1 MKTGVKKRIEAE
13 LRIMDLNNLKPNY
26 AELTRKYNLD
36 YRTIKKYHEGYEGK
50 PRSRDKPSKLD
61 KYRSVIESK
70 LKIPRITRK
79 GVYEYLLDEY
89 GIDNVGTYSNF
100 KAYCKKNKLEPVG
113 RGQSKGGT
121 TRYETEPGDVALC
134 DWKEDVHMINKNGS
148 EYIVNIFH
156 LELKFSRY
164 SYLELTLSKEQPVVF
179 KCMIN
184 AFSYFG
190 GIPNRIIFDNMST
203 VIDTSVRPKRVNHK
217 FEQFS
222 KDFNFIVTACK
233 ARHAYTKGSNEARN
247 KIIDWLRAY
256 NEEFETFE
264 DLQNKIETI
273 NSKMNISNCQGTGM
287 SPSLLFFNEKEY
299 LHPLPPQPVID
310 NYTYPTKV
318 KVSNQQLV
326 LYKGIQY
333 SVDKQYAGEFVS
345 LEEFNDILQIY
356 YKGKLIQIH
365 HISKNPINYMKEHY
379 KQSLG
384 KTIKE
389 EEMEKVISNNLRIM
403 DNILNTRQVT
413 VTKEE
418 ASKSTNACIAY
429 LLMRGHESNW
439 IRYFL
444 QTLSKEER
452 IIFLNEISKLL
463 PYVTDESQLFLAFK
477 HGVKKEN
484 VKLARVDLW
493 ELDLMCCYSFLSQE
507 GYDSIKSDFKE
518 EVDYRLKTL
527 KERWEG

>member
-1 MKTGVKKRIEAE
+1 MDCEA
-13 LRIMDLNNLKPNY
+13 LPDTDGQSSDVLP
-26 AELTRKYNLD
+26 
-36 YRTIKKYHEGYEGK
+36 H
-50 PRSRDKPSKLD
+50 
-61 KYRSVIESK
+61 
-70 LKIPRITRK
+70 IP
-79 GVYEYLLDEY
+79 VHASDEPAAVLPGSHPDGNSLPQSY
-89 GIDNVGTYSNF
+89 YSNVF
-100 KAYCKKNKLEPVG
+100 HFRNY
-113 RGQSKGGT
+113 GT
-121 TRYETEPGDVALC
+121 PG
-134 DWKEDVHMINKNGS
+134 NP
-148 EYIVNIFH
+148 
-156 LELKFSRY
+156 
-164 SYLELTLSKEQPVVF
+164 QP
-179 KCMIN
+179 
-184 AFSYFG
+184 A
-190 GIPNRIIFDNMST
+190 
-203 VIDTSVRPKRVNHK
+203 
-217 FEQFS
+217 
-222 KDFNFIVTACK
+222 
-233 ARHAYTKGSNEARN
+233 
-247 KIIDWLRAY
+247 
-256 NEEFETFE
+256 
-264 DLQNKIETI
+264 
-273 NSKMNISNCQGTGM
+273 
-287 SPSLLFFNEKEY
+287 